1 MVDITHKNSTL
12 RKATAEA
19 WIEVSALTTIEAI
32 TEGKV
37 PKGNVL
43 EVARTAGLFGVKRT
57 SDLIPDCHPLPV
69 EFTQVNYEFHGLKVR
84 ILVEVHTV
92 YKTGV
97 EVEAMTGASIVALT
111 MYDMLK
117 PIDKSVVISSIGLV
131 SKTGGKSQQKT
142 NLTLNRARVVVC
154 SDRIH
159 SGMAEDRSGQF
170 LVENF
175 RRIGL
180 QTDGLVVIPD
190 DSQAIRNEVER
201 AHDGGIQVI
210 LFSGGTGVGPRDFT
224 YSTLEDLMDE
234 HLPGMVQYGL
244 QYGQARIP
252 TAMLGR
258 AIAGISRGMLVLG
271 IPGSLGAANDYFHA
285 WFPACLHAL
294 DMVKG
299 EGH

>member
-1 MVDITHKNSTL
+1 MVDITHKNNTL
-12 RKATAEA
+12 RKAIAEA
-19 WIEVSALTTIEAI
+19 WVEVSSMATMKAI
-32 TEGKV
+32 TEDKV

-69 EFTQVNYEFHGLKVR
+69 EYTQVTYEFHGLKVR

-97 EVEAMTGASIVALT
+97 EVEAMTGASVVALT

-117 PIDKSVVISSIGLV
+117 PIDSKVTISSIGLV
-131 SKTGGKSQQKT
+131 SKMGGKSQQKT
-142 NLTLNRARVVVC
+142 NLTLIRARVVVC

-190 DSQAIRNEVER
+190 DSNAIHDEVEK
-201 AHDGGIQVI
+201 AQDDGIQV
-210 LFSGGTGVGPRDFT
+210 LMFSGGTGVGPRDYT
-224 YSTLEDLMDE
+224 YSTLTALMDE
-234 HLPGMVQYGL
+234 ELPGMVQYGVH
-244 QYGQARIP
+244 YGQSRIP

-258 AIAGISRGMLVLG
+258 AVAGMSRGLLVLG
-271 IPGSLGAANDYFHA
+271 IPGSLGAAKDYFHA

-294 DMVKG
+294 DMAKG

>member
-1 MVDITHKNSTL
+1 MVDISHKNSTL

-19 WIEVSALTTIEAI
+19 WIEASTLATIEAI
-32 TEGKV
+32 QQGTV

-57 SDLIPDCHPLPV
+57 SDLIPDCHPLPI

-117 PIDKSVVISSIGLV
+117 PIDKKVVISSIGLL
-131 SKTGGKSQQKT
+131 SKTGGKSQMKKDLKEISVQ
-142 NLTLNRARVVVC
+142 VVVC
-154 SDRIH
+154 SDRISRGEAVDQ
-159 SGMAEDRSGQF
+159 SGTF
-170 LVENF
+170 LVQKLGGMGMKTEPL
-175 RRIGL
+175 R
-180 QTDGLVVIPD
+180 VIAD
-190 DSQAIRNEVER
+190 DSQSIRNEVER
-201 AHDGGIQVI
+201 AHDCGIQVI

-234 HLPGMVQYGL
+234 SLPGMVQYGL